1 MKKDLDSRE
10 EIEKMVNL
18 FYDRVKMDEKIGHFF
33 TEVIEVDWTKHLPLM
48 YDFWE
53 SVILGH
59 ATYSGNP
66 MQTHWMLHEK
76 SPMEKS
82 HFEHWLNLFH
92 QNLEENFEGK
102 FTEIARQRSTS
113 IATVMQLKILH

>member
-1 MKKDLDSRE
+1 
-10 EIEKMVNL
+10 MVNL
-18 FYDRVKMDEKIGHFF
+18 FYDKVKADEKIGHFF
-33 TEVIEVDWTKHLPLM
+33 NEVVKVDWTKHLPVM

-66 MQTHWMLHEK
+66 MQTHLHLHEK
-76 SPMEKS
+76 FPMNKS

-92 QNLEENFEGK
+92 RNLEENFEGNY
-102 FTEIARQRSTS
+102 TEIARQRALS
-113 IATVMQLKILH
+113 IATVMQMKILH